1 MICCAIFWR
10 WGRSV
15 PEPEFLG
22 WGTDTWQAI
31 GTIASA
37 LLLLALV
44 LGSVLYLRKPPGNA
58 KTLRDAAPV
67 NGAAAPV
74 AKHDA
79 AAADEQRRSEV
90 RPHVELTL
98 LDWDA
103 GGFSDAGG
111 GAVYP
116 SWFDAKM
123 INVGTG
129 PALAVSVRYE
139 DDLGRR
145 SPVVPVSAVLDLDQ
159 KSSAV
164 HRFQKTDL
172 FGEPGGTHPDTITAT
187 IICRY
192 ESRAG
197 EHWQSTLFM
206 RLQIKH
212 DEPDGPRVSAPAPVK
227 EHQQLLQWSLG
238 TSHKVERLG

>member
-1 MICCAIFWR
+1 M
-10 WGRSV
+10 

-22 WGTDTWQAI
+22 WGTDTWQAF
-31 GTIASA
+31 GTSASV

-44 LGSVLYLRKPPGNA
+44 VGSMIYLRKMPGNA
-58 KTLRDAAPV
+58 KTPRDAASV
-67 NGAAAPV
+67 NGVAAPV

-79 AAADEQRRSEV
+79 ATAYEQRRSEV

-103 GGFSDAGG
+103 GSFSDAGG
-111 GAVYP
+111 EVVYP

-129 PALAVSVRYE
+129 PALAVRVTYE
-139 DDLGRR
+139 DDLWRR
-145 SPVVPVSAVLDLDQ
+145 SPDVPVSAVLGVDQ

-172 FGEPGGTHPDTITAT
+172 FGERGGTHPDTISAK

-212 DEPDGPRVSAPAPVK
+212 DELDGPRVSAPAPVK
-227 EHQQLLQWSLG
+227 EHQKLLQWSLG
-238 TSHKVERLG
+238 TSHKVERLE